1 MRLIALVAVL
11 FAAVAA
17 SGVAPARAQV
27 PPTDAV
33 LQVLVLNRDTS
44 SFFRMGTAF
53 HLGNGLFYTNAHV
66 VKSPLIPEGFKEWYL
81 AGTTATRTSD
91 SWLPVTIDCI
101 HPAWRPGSDAAM
113 AAPYDVARLKVTGT
127 PALPPALSVSTRSA
141 STGMRVRVVGFP
153 AASRSWPPVLYSAN
167 GRVAD
172 LSAEQSMLIAMESG
186 FVLEGS
192 SGSPVLADANTVV
205 GILYGEVTG
214 PNLSGP
220 HHVAV
225 TTQVLR
231 TMCP

>member
-1 MRLIALVAVL
+1 MRPIALLVVL

-17 SGVAPARAQV
+17 AGVAPARAQA
-27 PPTDAV
+27 PPTGAV
-33 LQVLVLNRDTS
+33 LQVLVLNREAN

-53 HLGNGLFYTNAHV
+53 HLGNGLFYTSAHV

-101 HPAWRPGSDAAM
+101 HPSWHPGSDPSV

-127 PALPPALSVSTRSA
+127 PALPAALVFSPRAASA
-141 STGMRVRVVGFP
+141 GMRVSVVGFP
-153 AASRSWPPVLYSAN
+153 AASRAWPPVLYSAT
-167 GRVAD
+167 GRIAD
-172 LSAEQSMLIAMESG
+172 LSAQQSMLIQLEAG

-192 SGSPVLADANTVV
+192 SGSPVLADGSTVV
-205 GILYGEVTG
+205 GVLYGEVTG
-214 PNLSGP
+214 PNLPGP

-225 TTQVLR
+225 TAQVLK